1 MSKNNVKQAA
11 WFKSIKRY
19 RADGVMR
26 VKGNIARVIRV
37 VVRKSEFSVVNV
49 LPCKNTPE
57 FVWML
62 YTKSMKIFMAGDISK
77 LCQLRKGSTCKFS
90 ELC

>member
-1 MSKNNVKQAA
+1 
-11 WFKSIKRY
+11 
-19 RADGVMR
+19 MR
-26 VKGNIARVIRV
+26 VKGNIARVVRV
-37 VVRKSEFSVVNV
+37 VVPKSEFSVVNV

-77 LCQLRKGSTCKFS
+77 LC
-90 ELC
+90 